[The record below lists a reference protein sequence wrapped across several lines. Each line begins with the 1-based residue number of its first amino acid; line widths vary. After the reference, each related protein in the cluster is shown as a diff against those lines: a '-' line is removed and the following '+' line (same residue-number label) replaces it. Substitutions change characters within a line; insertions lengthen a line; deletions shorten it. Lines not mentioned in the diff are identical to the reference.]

1 MVWGQRMKPC
11 LWCKTGTP
19 SLIKSLGDISRSFSA
34 LTDSSTSAAPAA
46 LNPGWAQ
53 RAWLPCRLRVLK
65 SSLRGICEQTPGE
78 FREVAPSSPGYLLCR
93 PLPPSASA
101 VWTAGGGPPDS
112 REHPAPESRRPKLI
126 CSCLSFLPQGRRKA
140 GQSPFLLLHLGNVP
154 PCLLGQ
160 GSCCSP
166 HCGAYGGSG

>member
-19 SLIKSLGDISRSFSA
+19 SLITSLGDISRSFSA
-34 LTDSSTSAAPAA
+34 LTDSSTCSPEPWLGPESMAPMQA
-46 LNPGWAQ
+46 
-53 RAWLPCRLRVLK
+53 
-65 SSLRGICEQTPGE
+65 
-78 FREVAPSSPGYLLCR
+78 SSPPWDLRTDTWGVQGSGAFFPRGLLCR